1 MVLEDW
7 GEAVVVVERVRAIA
21 GMNGVDDGVDDSVD
35 ADSEAVTCARKRD
48 DGCDAIDLVAAAG
61 AKRDIMLA
69 ILAGYCQNI
78 CSDERDPV

>member
-1 MVLEDW
+1 VVLEDW

-21 GMNGVDDGVDDSVD
+21 GMNGVDDSVD
-35 ADSEAVTCARKRD
+35 ADSEAVTCARNRD

-69 ILAGYCQNI
+69 IWAG
-78 CSDERDPV
+78 DR